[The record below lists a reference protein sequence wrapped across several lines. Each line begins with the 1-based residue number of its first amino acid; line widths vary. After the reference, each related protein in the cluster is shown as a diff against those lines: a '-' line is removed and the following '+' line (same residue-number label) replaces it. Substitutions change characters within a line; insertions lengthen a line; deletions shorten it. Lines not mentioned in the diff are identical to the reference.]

1 MTVPPEKDAT
11 SSIIAAGDLPT
22 RTTLV
27 IGCGNPLRGDDAAG
41 IEVVQRLARR
51 PLPPHICC
59 IDTGTSGLE
68 IVLLIRTAAE
78 VVLIDA
84 ATVPEA
90 CDRQVGAVHELSAE
104 AILHT
109 RASAAQAAAVSIHA
123 VRWNE
128 ALALSRALGGPQP
141 ERLTCF
147 LIEGGC
153 FDYGSPLSPA
163 VDTAVGQLVTQLEA
177 RLTNR
182 PAVDHAQ
189 APPAASPSSTSSPT
203 TAPRCIHSTRGV

>member
-1 MTVPPEKDAT
+1 MTVPLEKT
-11 SSIIAAGDLPT
+11 TTGSIIAARDLPT
-22 RTTLV
+22 PTTLV

-51 PLPPHICC
+51 PLPPHVCC

-84 ATVPEA
+84 ATAGEA

-104 AILHT
+104 EILHT
-109 RASAAQAAAVSIHA
+109 LASAAQATAVSIHA

-163 VDTAVGQLVTQLEA
+163 VDAAVGQLVTQLET

-189 APPAASPSSTSSPT
+189 APPAAGPSSTSSPT
-203 TAPRCIHSTRGV
+203 TAHRGIHSTRGV

>member
-1 MTVPPEKDAT
+1 MTVPSEKAA
-11 SSIIAAGDLPT
+11 SGSIIAASDLPT

-41 IEVVQRLARR
+41 IEVVQRLACR
-51 PLPPHICC
+51 PLPPHVCC
-59 IDTGTSGLE
+59 IDAGTSGLE
-68 IVLLIRTAAE
+68 IVLLIRNAAE

-84 ATVPEA
+84 ATAGEA
-90 CDRQVGAVHELSAE
+90 CERQVGAVHELSAKE
-104 AILHT
+104 ILHT
-109 RASAAQAAAVSIHA
+109 LAPAAQATAVSIHA

-147 LIEGGC
+147 LIEGGS
-153 FDYGSPLSPA
+153 FDYGSPLSRA
-163 VDTAVGQLVTQLEA
+163 VDAAVGQLVTQLEA

-182 PAVDHAQ
+182 PAAD
-189 APPAASPSSTSSPT
+189 
-203 TAPRCIHSTRGV
+203 R